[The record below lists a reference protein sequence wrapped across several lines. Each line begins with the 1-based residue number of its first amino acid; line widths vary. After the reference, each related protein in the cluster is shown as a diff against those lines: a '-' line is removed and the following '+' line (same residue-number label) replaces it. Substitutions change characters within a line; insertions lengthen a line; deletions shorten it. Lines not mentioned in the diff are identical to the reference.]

1 MEAQEAEEE
10 GMQWQPGV
18 ASLLCQ
24 RPCPWPPARRD
35 GPWQRRRFGTVGGG
49 SVDQAAKKVNR
60 EKPRRGS
67 SPAIFIGAG
76 EKCHLEL
83 LQSAHGE

>member
-24 RPCPWPPARRD
+24 RPCPWPPARHD
-35 GPWQRRRFGTVGGG
+35 GPWQQRRFGTVGG

-67 SPAIFIGAG
+67 SPAIFIGSG
-76 EKCHLEL
+76 EKRHLEV